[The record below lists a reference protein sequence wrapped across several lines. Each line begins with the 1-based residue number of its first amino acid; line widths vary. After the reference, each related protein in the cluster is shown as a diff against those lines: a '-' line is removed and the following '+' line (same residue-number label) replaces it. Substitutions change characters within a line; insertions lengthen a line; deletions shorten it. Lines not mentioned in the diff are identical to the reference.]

1 MGCSGCSRKKVP
13 TTQTFRVKVDV
24 PVNITVDEIRDI
36 TIKLKNYAK
45 VLINEA

>member
-13 TTQTFRVKVDV
+13 IIQTFRVNVEV
-24 PVNITVDEIRDI
+24 PVDITVDKIRDI

>member
-24 PVNITVDEIRDI
+24 PVSVKADKIRDI
-36 TIKLKNYAK
+36 TIKLKTYAK
-45 VLINEA
+45 ELVNEA